1 MYDFQKKKEDPIL
14 SLIRELRTDRDKFLS
29 AYSDCTWVIN
39 DLFLLL
45 DDNNISY
52 DKDKFVNRYKVKM

>member
-14 SLIRELRTDRDKFLS
+14 SIIRELREDREKFLK
-29 AYSDCTWVIN
+29 AYSNCTWVIN

-52 DKDKFVNRYKVKM
+52 DKDKFVKKYKVKI